1 MLSKWRS
8 MTVLAACFLFVGVVQ
23 ADALWL
29 QKDGERFKVLA
40 GELRSP
46 SAMPALRDVQPLLAG
61 GKKAVLDSTAEPY
74 AFAAS
79 EGDSRFSALR
89 VGSDGVL
96 TYFQA
101 RYGRQETKAVND
113 LELVPTT
120 PGGNTFQL
128 YFKGRPAA
136 ASLVN
141 VETASGWRKALTPAK
156 DGTVTLDT
164 PMPGLYVLEISARV
178 NNGNVTLDGKKF
190 EDIRYTATLSFEVPE
205 R

>member
-1 MLSKWRS
+1 M
-8 MTVLAACFLFVGVVQ
+8 
-23 ADALWL
+23 
-29 QKDGERFKVLA
+29 
-40 GELRSP
+40 
-46 SAMPALRDVQPLLAG
+46 
-61 GKKAVLDSTAEPY
+61 
-74 AFAAS
+74 
-79 EGDSRFSALR
+79 
-89 VGSDGVL
+89 
-96 TYFQA
+96 
-101 RYGRQETKAVND
+101 
-113 LELVPTT
+113 PTT

-128 YFKGRPAA
+128 YFKGRLAT

-190 EDIRYTATLSFEVPE
+190 EDIRYTATLSFEVAE